1 MQTDNV
7 TEALERLRDVSTG
20 KMLGFVYREQASA
33 FRAQWPDWSG
43 ESDDSIAQDAYLRDA
58 VTAADY
64 ALASTDERPLT
75 REWLEAA
82 LGPADVPCV
91 LGDSREAWFKTG
103 TTWIEYKGGWA
114 LAMKGNHPHT
124 LSITADAIAFFQ
136 LTRWPVSRQRIVEAW
151 RKMR

>member
-7 TEALERLRDVSTG
+7 TKALEQLRSETDQGCWTS
-20 KMLGFVYREQASA
+20 S
-33 FRAQWPDWSG
+33 DWD
-43 ESDDSIAQDAYLRDA
+43 EHAADTKIAR
-58 VTAADY
+58 DY
-64 ALASTDERPLT
+64 ALASTEGRPLT

-91 LGDSREAWFKTG
+91 LGDSREAWFRTG

-136 LTRWPVSRQRIVEAW
+136 LTRWPVSRAKIVEAW
-151 RKMR
+151 RASG